1 MSKTTSMLNT
11 SSGMN
16 TATASKLSVL
26 IPVYNEVHTIVS
38 LVEKVKSAEINIE
51 KEILI
56 VDDGSTDG
64 TRDLLNEMRGDP
76 ELKIEF
82 MDENVGRGGVI
93 KHLWP
98 AGGDEEVKL
107 REMGRGRPPFCE
119 TSVTQHSGQRE
130 HGEVED
136 RDGPSRADHPQS
148 QDNSHHDGHDRQDT
162 GSP

>member
-1 MSKTTSMLNT
+1 MNDTFPTNHLTIKSMSK
-11 SSGMN
+11 
-16 TATASKLSVL
+16 SKLSVL

-64 TRDLLNEMRGDP
+64 TRDLLNEMRDDP

-93 KHLWP
+93 RYSLHL
-98 AGGDEEVKL
+98 
-107 REMGRGRPPFCE
+107 
-119 TSVTQHSGQRE
+119 TS
-130 HGEVED
+130 
-136 RDGPSRADHPQS
+136 P
-148 QDNSHHDGHDRQDT
+148 
-162 GSP
+162 